1 MAQGKGGYGKGG
13 GSNMTTTEKIEKY
26 IESRRAMS
34 PGEQWQP
41 ERFALKELSVI
52 EQIIKE
58 KESETHRS

>member
-1 MAQGKGGYGKGG
+1 
-13 GSNMTTTEKIEKY
+13 MTTTEKIEKY

-41 ERFALKELSVI
+41 ERFALKELSII